1 MSNQHWT
8 TTLLLFK
15 DKTWYTPN
23 IPLDEN
29 SKTEVWN
36 PSNTKVSCKLPR
48 TQIRRSKQ
56 LFGPLSTKRKTYQ
69 SLASLLRDKL
79 QESVLIMGN
88 GPRQLVDI
96 MRSQTINTFKNDV
109 SEPLFDG
116 QFLTTTE
123 DDAGGYLPFDTVVYL
138 LNCSQYLVPQ
148 STWNEEHSMIALTN
162 TSHFLTSFRWNMF
175 NKRSTFATYEE
186 IALETMEEFRQQSIS
201 SVDIHKGANDENL
214 Q

>member
-1 MSNQHWT
+1 
-8 TTLLLFK
+8 
-15 DKTWYTPN
+15 
-23 IPLDEN
+23 
-29 SKTEVWN
+29 
-36 PSNTKVSCKLPR
+36 
-48 TQIRRSKQ
+48 
-56 LFGPLSTKRKTYQ
+56 
-69 SLASLLRDKL
+69 
-79 QESVLIMGN
+79 MGN